1 MPPLTDLIDPTDT
14 PAVVL
19 VHGLCGFE
27 RLFARR
33 RPVKGY
39 FPGVAAHLAAAGH
52 DVFVPR
58 VSPTASIAVRALEL
72 LYAIRARFGTR
83 PVHLVGHSLGG
94 LDARYLVSRLGF
106 GTQALSLTTVGT
118 PHAGTSFADWA
129 VTRFARL
136 FRPAFRSLGLPDDAF
151 FDLTTEACT
160 RFNEQT
166 PDVPGVRTASVAG
179 QCSTPWLGVEWR
191 FSSRIVGRSEGP
203 NDGVVSVASAA
214 WGGHRE
220 VWRADHLNL
229 VNWPNRL
236 MVRAGEWRD
245 RGADYAGLL
254 SRFNR

>member
-1 MPPLTDLIDPTDT
+1 MPPLIDPSLS
-14 PAVVL
+14 PPVVL
-19 VHGLCGFE
+19 VHGLCGLD

-33 RPVKGY
+33 RPLKEY
-39 FPGVAAHLAAAGH
+39 FPGVAASLRAAGH
-52 DVFVPR
+52 EVFVPR

-72 LYAIRARFGTR
+72 LHAIRTRFGPR
-83 PVHLVGHSLGG
+83 PLHLIGHSLGG

-118 PHAGTSFADWA
+118 PHAGTAFADWA

-151 FDLTTEACT
+151 FDLTTNACT
-160 RFNEQT
+160 RFNERT

-179 QCSTPWLGVEWR
+179 ECAPPWLGVEWR
-191 FSSRIVGRSEGP
+191 FSSKIVGRTEGP

-214 WGGHRE
+214 WGERRE
-220 VWRADHLNL
+220 VWRGDHLNL

-236 MVRAGEWRD
+236 MVRAGAWRD
-245 RGADYAGLL
+245 RGVDYVGLL
-254 SRFNR
+254 RRFNR